1 MAFVCMMPLPKQLL
15 AQQPAVVQAR
25 VPVADF
31 FRPPL
36 LAQPALSP
44 SGRYLAGAVTAEGK
58 RAQLVVLDLENLGQ
72 PKHVAGFDNVDI
84 YSYQWVNDERIV
96 FDVIDGE
103 SGAGRPL
110 APGLW
115 AVNRDGSNYRQLINS
130 FQNASGGTGAH
141 IVDRRLPWEWRL
153 HSVLSDGSNEV
164 LVQGLVLNNAREVVD
179 TKLARLDTMTG
190 ISRNLGEGAPNH
202 VTRWLVDRQGR
213 PTVVTTWQE
222 GRFRAFVKSDADT
235 TWEKWQDA
243 DGLLGS
249 YVVPYWIGF
258 DGQLLVLA
266 RRVDDTLALHAVDAK
281 TRVLDPVPIIA
292 LKGYDFRGSMVSDAE
307 ERRLLGVHYETDA
320 RGTVWF
326 DPLMKATQ
334 AAVDAQLPATVNRI
348 DCQRCLSVPTVLVTA
363 ASDRQPTSF
372 YVYNRNTKSLT
383 SITASRPWIKV
394 PTMGLRDVHRV
405 AARDG
410 LSIPV
415 LVTTPAGKPR
425 GPLAAVGLVH
435 GGPWVRGTHWDWEP
449 QAQFLA
455 SRGYMVI
462 EPEFRGSEGYG
473 FKLFRAG
480 WKQWGLAMQ
489 DDIADVVQW
498 AVKQGWV
505 DSKRVCIAG
514 ASYGGYAVLMGLVRN
529 HDLYQCGIAWVAVTD
544 INLMYSIYWSD
555 TSEEAKNYSMP
566 LLVGDPVA
574 DAGQLKA
581 TSPVEQAAK
590 VRRPLLLAYGG
601 ADVRVPIKHGTEF
614 RDAVGRTNKDVQWV
628 VYPEEGHGWRMLE
641 TQVDFW
647 TRVEKFLDRCL
658 GPETK

>member
-1 MAFVCMMPLPKQLL
+1 MAFVCMIASPRHLS
-15 AQQPAVVQAR
+15 AEESAVVQAR

-31 FRPPL
+31 FRPPM
-36 LAQPALSP
+36 LAYPALSP
-44 SGRYLAGAVTAEGK
+44 SGRYLAGAVTIEGK

-72 PKHVAGFDNVDI
+72 LKHVADFQDADI

-96 FDVIDGE
+96 FDVSDRE

-115 AVNRDGSNYRQLINS
+115 AVNRDGSNYRQLISTFRNVS
-130 FQNASGGTGAH
+130 RA
-141 IVDRRLPWEWRL
+141 RMLPWEWRL

-164 LVQGLVLNNAREVVD
+164 LVQGFVFNNAREVIG

-190 ISRNLGEGAPNH
+190 MSRSLGEGAPSN

-213 PTVVTTWQE
+213 PTVVTTLQE
-222 GRFRAFVKSDADT
+222 GRFRAFVKADADA
-235 TWEKWQDA
+235 TWETWQDA
-243 DGLLGS
+243 DALLGN
-249 YVVPYWIGF
+249 YVFPYWIGF
-258 DGQLLVLA
+258 DRQLLVLA
-266 RRVDDTLALHAVDAK
+266 RRVDDTWALHAVDTK
-281 TRVLDPVPIIA
+281 TRALDPVPIIH
-292 LKGYDFRGSMVSDAE
+292 LKGYDFRGSMVSDTE

-326 DPLMKATQ
+326 DPLMKAIQ
-334 AAVDAQLPATVNRI
+334 ADVDARLPGTVNRI
-348 DCQRCLSVPTVLVTA
+348 DCRRCVSVPTVLVTA
-363 ASDRQPTSF
+363 ASDRQPPNF
-372 YVYNRNTKSLT
+372 YVYNRDTKSMTLI
-383 SITASRPWIKV
+383 SASRPWIKA
-394 PTMGLRDVHRV
+394 PAMGLRDVHRV

-425 GPLAAVGLVH
+425 GPLPAVVLVH

-489 DDIADVVQW
+489 DDVADVVEW

-505 DSKRVCIAG
+505 DSKRICIAG
-514 ASYGGYAVLMGLVRN
+514 ASYGGYAVLMGLIRN

-544 INLMYSIYWSD
+544 INLMYSIQWSD

-566 LLVGDPVA
+566 LLVGDVVA
-574 DAGQLKA
+574 DAGQFKE

-601 ADVRVPIKHGTEF
+601 ADVRVPIKHGHEF

-628 VYPEEGHGWRMLE
+628 TYPEEGHGWRMLE

-647 TRVEKFLDRCL
+647 TRVEKFLDRYL
-658 GPETK
+658 GPAAK